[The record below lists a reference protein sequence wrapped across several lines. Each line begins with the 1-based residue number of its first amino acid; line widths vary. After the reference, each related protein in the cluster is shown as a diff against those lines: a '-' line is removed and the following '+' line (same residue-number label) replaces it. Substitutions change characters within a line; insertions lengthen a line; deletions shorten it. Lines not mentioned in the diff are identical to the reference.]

1 MTQRAGHAALAALLA
16 VLVALPPAARSAA
29 AAERTLVQLAE
40 EVSIGLVEEVNALFA
55 RDWHER
61 TGERVRFR
69 LAVLPARR
77 QARALAAG
85 LAPDLAS
92 ARALSDAAGPAEAA
106 GYATTIAF
114 LARTARGRQTGDWG
128 DLLSPELRVLAAD
141 PRRSDVG
148 RWTYLA
154 AWSWAL
160 EAAGNDREAALAR
173 VRALYRKAEL
183 LRSVTPAAARDF
195 LRRGRQDVLLW
206 YESEALELAGHDSRA
221 AVRTP
226 PVSLRVETAPLV
238 PAGEDDGDALRQAY
252 LELLDGPLGRE
263 AAARHHFRSV
273 AAAETGEL
281 PALRLATV
289 EEHLGGW
296 QRVEEEHFAPGG
308 LLERVLAR

>member
-1 MTQRAGHAALAALLA
+1 MTQRAGHALVAALLA
-16 VLVALPPAARSAA
+16 VLVALLLSARTAA

-40 EVSIGLVEEVNALFA
+40 EVSIGLLEEVNGLFA
-55 RDWHER
+55 RDWQER

-69 LAVLPARR
+69 LAVLPAQR

-85 LAPDLAS
+85 LTPDFAS
-92 ARALSDAAGPAEAA
+92 ARALTDAASPAEAA
-106 GYATTIAF
+106 VYATTIVF
-114 LARTARGRQTGDWG
+114 LARTARGREARDWG
-128 DLLSPELRVLAAD
+128 DLLAPQVRVLAAD

-148 RWTYLA
+148 RWSYLA

-160 EAAGNDREAALAR
+160 EAAGGDREAALAR

-183 LRSVTPAAARDF
+183 LRSVTPATARDF

-206 YESEALELAGHDSRA
+206 YESEAHELAGRDSRA

-238 PAGEDDGDALRQAY
+238 PAGDGDGDALRHAY

-263 AAARHHFRSV
+263 AAARHHFRGA
-273 AAAETGEL
+273 AAAETAEL